1 LDRYS
6 KFVIDPLTLVV
17 LALAVAGVT
26 RLLVHEK
33 ITERY
38 RQAVLKRFGEGSLIT
53 YGVYC
58 VFCTGFHISWMLTI
72 PTFWLNGGSP
82 WAALLTFLAVY
93 ATAPHLADWGT

>member
-1 LDRYS
+1 M
-6 KFVIDPLTLVV
+6 IDPLTLLV

-33 ITERY
+33 ITESY
-38 RQAVLKRFGEGSLIT
+38 RNAVRKRFGEDSLIT

-72 PTFWLNGGSP
+72 PTFALFGASP
-82 WAALLTFLAVY
+82 WAALLTVFAIF

>member
-1 LDRYS
+1 M
-6 KFVIDPLTLVV
+6 IDPLVLLV

-33 ITERY
+33 ITEGY
-38 RQAVLKRFGEGSLIT
+38 RNKVRAKFGEDSLIT

-72 PTFWLNGGSP
+72 PTFALFGGTS
-82 WAALLTFLAVY
+82 WGALLAVFAIY
-93 ATAPHLADWGT
+93 ATTPHLAEWRA